1 MPGASIQNLINP
13 PVPVTKN
20 DFSAAEISDPTKPV
34 EAANPNKTDFRTLIT
49 NSMDEVKKQRAAKEN
64 GDLSAQTD
72 AEFLEKL
79 ADQTR
84 EKRVPKNQLGK
95 DDFLK
100 LFVTQLQNQDPLNPD
115 DGTEMAAK
123 LAQFNGLEQMMNVNK
138 SLEKLLSDQTAGR
151 NLQMVNYVGREVTV
165 EGGRTKLKDGTPT
178 KADFNLEMPAANAT
192 LEVRDSN
199 GMIVLQKDLG
209 ALSAGT
215 HPVPWDG
222 KNNTG
227 RVQTDGVYTYSINAR
242 NVNGDAIPVTL
253 TAKARITGVDIKS
266 TDGTLFSDF
275 GKIKFDQIR
284 SVGRPGFEADA
295 EAAATV
301 STPTGTQTAPTG
313 PAQNQSSPAAGA
325 QANSGASPTSNTTAA
340 VPSIVGKTETPSA
353 PMTDELERMKAQGT
367 LGLSAKPEANSG
379 VGSPSNNVSD
389 KKAVDP
395 KRKDSAKLTS
405 EESKGAGTSASNVAN
420 TNANRTAPSAP

>member
-1 MPGASIQNLINP
+1 MPGASVQNLINP

-20 DFSAAEISDPTKPV
+20 DYSAAEVNDPTKPV
-34 EAANPNKTDFRTLIT
+34 ESPNPNKTDFRSLIT
-49 NSMDEVKKQRAAKEN
+49 NSMDEIKKQRAAKEN

-79 ADQTR
+79 ADQTK

-165 EGGRTKLKDGTPT
+165 DGGRTKLKDGVPT
-178 KADFNLEMPAANAT
+178 KADFNLEMPATNAT

-199 GMIVLQKDLG
+199 GSIVLQKDLG
-209 ALSAGT
+209 ALAAGT
-215 HPVPWDG
+215 HSVPWDG

-227 RVQTDGVYTYSINAR
+227 RTLTDGVYTYSINAR
-242 NVNGDAIPVTL
+242 NVNGDAIPVSL

-266 TDGTLFSDF
+266 TDGTLYSDF

-295 EAAATV
+295 EQAAAA
-301 STPTGTQTAPTG
+301 SSANPAP
-313 PAQNQSSPAAGA
+313 
-325 QANSGASPTSNTTAA
+325 NTTASSNPTA
-340 VPSIVGKTETPSA
+340 QPSTPQAAGNNPTTAALPPQTNTMPNKSENPA
-353 PMTDELERMKAQGT
+353 PPVTDELERMRAQGT
-367 LGLSAKPEANSG
+367 LGLNANKQDPGPIPPAVANTS
-379 VGSPSNNVSD
+379 

-395 KRKDSAKLTS
+395 KRSDSAKLPM
-405 EESKGAGTSASNVAN
+405 EQSKAKSQGVSSTEKGSAKQLASA
-420 TNANRTAPSAP
+420 AP